1 MAGKRARPGKAAAAS
16 SNKKQR
22 TLDDHIKNDA
32 KPNGKAS
39 KNESPISSDIDGEP
53 AYIQQVHGKI
63 ATAENAARVDAN
75 PPLGQLQSAIAEH
88 KNDIKNPPKG
98 DSVLYWMRMEDM
110 RVKDNRALSAASSM
124 AEELDVPLLVL
135 FMLSPDDY
143 VSHDRSPRR
152 VDFCLRNLAL
162 LKDELNQLNI
172 PLYTASHTP
181 RKTLPDEIIKLA
193 R

>member
-22 TLDDHIKNDA
+22 TLDGHIKNDA

-39 KNESPISSDIDGEP
+39 KSESPISSDVDGEP

-63 ATAENAARVDAN
+63 ATAENAARVDAS

-88 KNDIKNPPKG
+88 KNDIKNPAKG

-110 RVKDNRALSAASSM
+110 RGLFGFNSVPASCSLPNFSQRQPSAFRSVQHGERAWRSATSIVHAQ
-124 AEELDVPLLVL
+124 PG
-135 FMLSPDDY
+135 
-143 VSHDRSPRR
+143 R
-152 VDFCLRNLAL
+152 LRF
-162 LKDELNQLNI
+162 
-172 PLYTASHTP
+172 P
-181 RKTLPDEIIKLA
+181 
-193 R
+193 